1 MNTDEHGSLTESV
14 LGSAV
19 PGTLICPFYLQ
30 DTTPVKTLR
39 PPCKASRMSNTE
51 STSTTPSLRLNR
63 ADPPNGKA
71 ASAPLQAQFGPRSI
85 GCFPQAP
92 GSNCQ
97 MQGLFPDV
105 GESMAVSKVSIAGIT
120 IVSIVAPKMLHLR
133 AYVPEFGRR
142 RRVGIFFESVCTGDI
157 LPEDAGCQ
165 LI

>member
-1 MNTDEHGSLTESV
+1 M
-14 LGSAV
+14 
-19 PGTLICPFYLQ
+19 
-30 DTTPVKTLR
+30 TPYLR
-39 PPCKASRMSNTE
+39 PYFAEP
-51 STSTTPSLRLNR
+51 LN
-63 ADPPNGKA
+63 GTV
-71 ASAPLQAQFGPRSI
+71 ASAPLQSQFGPRSI

-120 IVSIVAPKMLHLR
+120 IVSIVAPKMLHPR

-142 RRVGIFFESVCTGDI
+142 RGTGVFFESVCTGDI

-165 LI
+165 LV